1 MATSP
6 IGSTPSVANTAAANL
21 KLDDLLRVL
30 LAELSNQDP
39 LKPVDNKDFMAQIA
53 QFASLDTTQ
62 QLNQSIN
69 QLLVL
74 QSVNQSVGLIGRTV
88 TAITDTGPVT
98 GRVIALSLSGSAPTM
113 TVQPA
118 NNGSVVTNITLG
130 QIQTVLP

>member
-1 MATSP
+1 MATSA
-6 IGSTPSVANTAAANL
+6 ISPSNNVASTAAANL

-30 LAELSNQDP
+30 LAELTNQDP

-62 QLNQSIN
+62 QLNQSIS

-88 TAITDTGPVT
+88 TAVTDKGTVT
-98 GRVIALSLSGSAPTM
+98 GRVTALSLSGSAPSM
-113 TVQPA
+113 TLTQASGDTVP
-118 NNGSVVTNITLG
+118 GVTLG
-130 QIQTVLP
+130 QIQTILP